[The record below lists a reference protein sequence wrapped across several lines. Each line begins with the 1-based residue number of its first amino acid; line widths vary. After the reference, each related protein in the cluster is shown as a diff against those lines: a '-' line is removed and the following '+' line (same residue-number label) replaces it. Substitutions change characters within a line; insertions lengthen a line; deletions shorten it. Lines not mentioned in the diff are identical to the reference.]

1 MFSIRYLTFSS
12 SVKPDKICV
21 AIFHVQTH
29 AGNIDVS
36 CWIVVVSG
44 SEVPISVVSTVVSGL
59 MVVSII
65 VVCDRCVGFVK
76 IPVFGTT
83 SGSCDSVWKFD
94 DVVVF
99 VIMDDI

>member
-1 MFSIRYLTFSS
+1 
-12 SVKPDKICV
+12 
-21 AIFHVQTH
+21 
-29 AGNIDVS
+29 
-36 CWIVVVSG
+36 
-44 SEVPISVVSTVVSGL
+44 

-65 VVCDRCVGFVK
+65 VVCGRCVGFVK

-83 SGSCDSVWKFD
+83 CGSCDSVWKSD

>member
-1 MFSIRYLTFSS
+1 
-12 SVKPDKICV
+12 
-21 AIFHVQTH
+21 
-29 AGNIDVS
+29 
-36 CWIVVVSG
+36 
-44 SEVPISVVSTVVSGL
+44 

-83 SGSCDSVWKFD
+83 CGSCDSVWKFD